1 MKYRNFFL
9 YFIIH
14 IVLLLN
20 FAISSNATS
29 NKKKMNLSNN
39 SLTRLLNY
47 LDGDFYSVE
56 KNNRIF
62 NVTGIYFV
70 VSDDGRYSVISYC
83 NETSINCDLNL
94 EEYKAIYRCKKMSKQ
109 NCSTLLMEKEITL
122 GDKKDISK
130 EDVNKYFL
138 LNDNSPLSKVFF
150 SDMQI
155 ETYKEKY
162 SSNSFD

>member
-1 MKYRNFFL
+1 MEYRNLFF

-14 IVLLLN
+14 LIILLT
-20 FAISSNATS
+20 FVSPSNAT
-29 NKKKMNLSNN
+29 NEQRINISNN
-39 SLTRLLNY
+39 TLIRLFNY

-70 VSDDGRYSVISYC
+70 VSEDGRYSVISYC
-83 NETSINCDLNL
+83 DETSINCDLNL

-162 SSNSFD
+162 SSNSFY

>member
-1 MKYRNFFL
+1 
-9 YFIIH
+9 
-14 IVLLLN
+14 
-20 FAISSNATS
+20 
-29 NKKKMNLSNN
+29 MNLSNN

-83 NETSINCDLNL
+83 NEISINCDLNL

-138 LNDNSPLSKVFF
+138 LNDNSPLSKDFF

-155 ETYKEKY
+155 QTYKEKLNKEDEFLY
-162 SSNSFD
+162 VFEEYGKLSKNIIIKEQIDFFVFKTTRVN

>member
-1 MKYRNFFL
+1 MEYRNLFF

-14 IVLLLN
+14 LIILLT
-20 FAISSNATS
+20 FVSPSNAT
-29 NKKKMNLSNN
+29 NEQRINISNN
-39 SLTRLLNY
+39 TLIRLFNY

-70 VSDDGRYSVISYC
+70 VSEDGRYSVISYC
-83 NETSINCDLNL
+83 DETSINCDLNL

-150 SDMQI
+150 SYMQI

-162 SSNSFD
+162 SSNSFY